1 MCEVLDRVEQRGI
14 ERGIAQGIEQD
25 KKSILIE
32 LVSNGIITIEQ
43 AAQKAGVDVD
53 TFRKDMEP

>member
-1 MCEVLDRVEQRGI
+1 MEQRGI
-14 ERGIAQGIEQD
+14 ERGIAQGIEQG

-53 TFRKDMEP
+53 TFRKNMES